1 MTLPDVI
8 PFDALYRGDYNADL
22 ASSPFSALF
31 AEQGILASLTDPAN
45 AVPIRIPGRNIMK
58 IRQLIDVLDDSP
70 LQVGDVELY
79 LEVDVESST
88 RTVARLLASHSHPA
102 DHEVVD
108 DTDAITLIEHTS
120 VTGHMVADGMEPNGA
135 PAINELHE
143 ADYFGI
149 LLEYPEGSRIAFRFD
164 SREEAQKHIDATL
177 AAMPPLPEERDAR
190 WVSPRV
196 VEVSA

>member
-8 PFDALYRGDYNADL
+8 PLDALYRGDYDADL

-31 AEQGILASLTDPAN
+31 AEQGTLHPTT

-58 IRQLIDVLDDSP
+58 VRQLIDVLDDSP

-120 VTGHMVADGMEPNGA
+120 VTGHMVADSLEPNGA